1 MGYFFNKGERK
12 ERPGLY
18 QRYENRGKDT
28 VAGAMVGVCAIT
40 IQADWGPLNKVA
52 TITRYDD
59 LAKLYGVNGT
69 VADAQELFNGGA
81 NTVHVCRIGT
91 GGTNASVELMDDAGA
106 AVVKVES
113 LYPGV
118 REFAV
123 SIKAVL
129 GDDTKKQFI
138 ITEGATTLEKIDFA
152 AGEKEVDNLVAAVA
166 EYMSDYVTVTKTADG
181 SGILAAVLQAAL
193 TGGANPTVATA
204 DYSTG
209 FNMLETVEW
218 NTISVDTD
226 DVAVHALLETYM
238 ERVYKTGKF
247 GICVVG
253 DPTSVAFKV
262 RLQRAAAFDNALVV
276 YFGDGWIDNT
286 GAKMEG
292 HKAVNRVAGII
303 AATPSSKSI
312 VHAQI
317 DGAVDLIERHTYE
330 EYVAAIKSGCLM
342 VSMGPDKQVWF
353 DSGVNTLLNPDENQD
368 DGWKKIKRVAIRN
381 EMMMRIDK
389 TVAKKVGR
397 VNNDAD
403 GRADVIQAGQAVL
416 NAMVAEGG
424 KIFEGASFYLDANN
438 PPQGD
443 EAWFIID
450 ADDIDAL
457 EKIYLLYRFRYSQLA

>member
-1 MGYFFNKGERK
+1 MGYFYNKGERK
-12 ERPGLY
+12 TRPGLY
-18 QRYENRGKDT
+18 QRYENRGKDP
-28 VAGAMVGVCAIT
+28 VASAMVGVCAIV
-40 IQADWGPLNKVA
+40 IQADWGPLNEVF

-59 LAKLYGVNGT
+59 IEKMYGKNGT

-91 GGTNASVELMDDAGA
+91 GGAKGSVELMDDAGS

-113 LYPGV
+113 LHPGV

-123 SIKAVL
+123 TVKAVL
-129 GDDTKKQFI
+129 GSDTKKQFI
-138 ITEGATTLEKIDFA
+138 ITEGATELEKIDFV
-152 AGEKEVDNLVAAVA
+152 AGEKEADNLVAAVEA
-166 EYMSDYVTVTKTADG
+166 YLSDYVSVTKIAAG
-181 SGILAAVLQAAL
+181 SGILAPVQQAAL
-193 TGGANPTVATA
+193 AGGANPTVATA

-209 FNMLETVEW
+209 FNQLETVEW

-226 DVAVHALLETYM
+226 DNAVHALLATFM
-238 ERVYKTGKF
+238 DRVYQTGKF
-247 GICVVG
+247 GTCVVG
-253 DPTSVAFKV
+253 DPTSVSFKA
-262 RLQRAAAFDNALVV
+262 RLQRSAAFDSELVN

-303 AATPSSKSI
+303 AATPSNKSI
-312 VHAQI
+312 VHLQI

-330 EYVAAIKSGCLM
+330 EYVEAIKAGCLM

-353 DSGVNTLLNPDENQD
+353 DSGVNTLIHPDDNQD

-424 KIFEGASFYLDANN
+424 KIFEGASFYLDENN